1 MKPHLVRWHKQWAD
15 KGLVIIDNDDGT
27 ADTFDALKASVEK
40 GGIPYPTL
48 WDKDGRNVEAY
59 DVQAMPTAYLI
70 GLDGKVIWEGVPN
83 RKIAEIE
90 KLIEQELAKLKK

>member
-15 KGLVIIDNDDGT
+15 KGLVVIDNDDGT
-27 ADTFDALKASVEK
+27 ADTLEELKEAVAK

-48 WDKDGRNVEAY
+48 WDKGGKNVETY
-59 DVQAMPTAYLI
+59 DVQAMPTGYLI
-70 GLDGKVIWEGVPN
+70 GADGTVLWEGVPN
-83 RKIAEIE
+83 KKIAEIE